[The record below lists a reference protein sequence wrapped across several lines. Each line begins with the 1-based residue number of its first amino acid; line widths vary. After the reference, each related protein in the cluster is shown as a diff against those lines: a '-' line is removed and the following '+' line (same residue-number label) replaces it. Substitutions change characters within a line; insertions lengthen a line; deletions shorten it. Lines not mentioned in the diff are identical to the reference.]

1 MKKLLLPLLLCL
13 CFVSCNNSSDKEVVF
28 PELYQVGEQYWFKAY
43 TLSQPHD
50 TLLQYQP
57 VLHIE
62 AKDTTGFSIG
72 WSSVNQKELNARW
85 KTSNPADKE
94 ILELNLALMK
104 YENSVSVELP
114 VFVLPDSV
122 VNFLITMSI
131 DTASRAGTSVESVS
145 ADLKKGYQKS
155 KSVFLADT
163 IIVVNGKEFNCHAVS
178 TTFEQK
184 GKNFQYKYWYNP
196 GIGLVRLEHELKE
209 KGKFV
214 MELVGRE

>member
-28 PELYQVGEQYWFKAY
+28 PELYQVGEQFRYSAY

-85 KTSNPADKE
+85 KISNPADKE
-94 ILELNLALMK
+94 TLELNLSLMK

-114 VFVLPDSV
+114 VFILPDSV
-122 VNFLITMSI
+122 VNFSITMST
-131 DTASRAGTSVESVS
+131 DTASKAGTSVESVS

-178 TTFEQK
+178 TTIDQK
-184 GKNFQYKYWYNP
+184 GEVFRYRYWFNAAV
-196 GIGLVRLEHELKE
+196 GLVRLEQELKE

-214 MELVGRE
+214 LELVGRE